1 MEDLDVVDYSS
12 DRLESS
18 DIWDVPGG
26 GGMEQVADIP
36 RLSQEVL
43 DSASFMPL
51 GLEGVTSPSGFLVF
65 SPVVQLSVD
74 PHVDPSS
81 HLPVDLLGNSSWKEA
96 RAPLSGNLGFPVSVF
111 QVGFEAV
118 KGSDK
123 VTMDG
128 VDGQIL

>member
-1 MEDLDVVDYSS
+1 MVDYSS

-18 DIWDVPGG
+18 DIWDVPSGG
-26 GGMEQVADIP
+26 VMEQVVDIP
-36 RLSQEVL
+36 RLGQKVL
-43 DSASFMPL
+43 ESASFMPL
-51 GLEGVTSPSGFLVF
+51 GLEGVTSPFDFLVF
-65 SPVVQLSVD
+65 SPMVQLPVE
-74 PHVDPSS
+74 PQVDPSS
-81 HLPVDLLGNSSWKEA
+81 HLPDDLLGNSSWKEA
-96 RAPLSGNLGFPVSVF
+96 GAPFSWNLGFPVSVF